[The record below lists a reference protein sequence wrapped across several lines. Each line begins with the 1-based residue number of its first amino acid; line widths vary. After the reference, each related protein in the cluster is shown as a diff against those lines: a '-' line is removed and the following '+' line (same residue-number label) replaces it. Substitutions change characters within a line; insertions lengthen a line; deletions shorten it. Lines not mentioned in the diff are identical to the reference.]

1 MHCFRTISVLR
12 FFFNI
17 LPNSVLC
24 IVLNIEHLKKNEKN
38 KKKENTKSENRYF
51 NNENRRLKKLLKN
64 SSVPIFLFHSGGEQV
79 P

>member
-12 FFFNI
+12 FFLNI
-17 LPNSVLC
+17 LPNSVVY
-24 IVLNIEHLKKNEKN
+24 IVLNIELLKKNEKN

-51 NNENRRLKKLLKN
+51 NNENRRWKKLLKN
-64 SSVPIFLFHSGGEQV
+64 SSVPIFLFHSGKEQV